1 MGTKGSYDMWADLVG
16 DDSYRYDEFLPYF
29 MRHQNFT
36 PPESSHR
43 FANAT
48 PHYDDTVLGTDGK
61 LEVIFP
67 NYANA
72 FGTWVEKGL
81 AAIGLNPIN
90 GFQSGDLIGSSY
102 SLATIEYQSNVRSSS
117 ETAFLRP
124 ELKKDAPNTMFY
136 PNTLGKKVLFDDNK
150 KATGVIVETDGFVYE
165 LSATREVILSAGAF
179 QSPQLLMVS
188 GIGPRDLLEEH
199 DIDVLVDSPGVGQ
212 NMTDHVLF
220 GSTYRVNVVTGSS
233 LAYGDN
239 MDIANQQFK
248 EGTGPLVNPNVDMF
262 GWEKLPRGSQNS
274 TTNSSH
280 GALPSNDTQI
290 LSDLEWF
297 SPDWP
302 EIEYIAPGGYFGYA
316 TNFAKGNPTDGY
328 NYATIVSGMVATLSR
343 GTVSISSADTN
354 DLPIIDPNWLS
365 HPADQ
370 AVAVAAFKRTREIW
384 ESDAMA
390 ELRIGEEYFPGKE
403 DVSTDEEI
411 WNFIQQSFS
420 TIFHASCTCRMGKE
434 SDPTAVV
441 DAKGR
446 VFGVQGLRVVDASS
460 MPLLPPGHP
469 MATICKFSEHLN
481 HEYLLTVLF
490 RCSCGEDRRGHI
502 VWRLLDLSQFILST
516 FSSTFLYYGRRH
528 DWRVCIDIRG

>member
-36 PPESSHR
+36 PPDSSNR
-43 FANAT
+43 FDNAT
-48 PHYDDTVLGTDGK
+48 PQYDDTVLGTDGK
-61 LEVIFP
+61 LDVIFP
-67 NYANA
+67 SYANA

-81 AAIGLNPIN
+81 AALGMNPIN

-102 SLATIEYQSNVRSSS
+102 SLATIEYESNTRASS
-117 ETAFLRP
+117 ETEFMRP
-124 ELKKDAPNTMFY
+124 ELDKAAPNTLFY

-150 KATGVIVETDGFVYE
+150 KATGVLVETDGFVYQ

-188 GIGPRDLLEEH
+188 GIGPRELLEEH

-239 MDIANQQFK
+239 MDIAIQEFK

-262 GWEKLPRGSQNS
+262 GWEKVPRSNS
-274 TTNSSH
+274 TNSGS
-280 GALPSNDTQI
+280 GAALSGNETQI
-290 LSDLEWF
+290 LNDLDWF

-302 EIEYIAPGGYFGYA
+302 EVEYIAPGGYFGYA

-328 NYATIVSGMVATLSR
+328 NYATIVSGMVATLSK
-343 GTVSISSADTN
+343 GTVSISSSDTS

-370 AVAVAAFKRTREIW
+370 AVAIAAFKRTREIW

-390 ELRIGEEYFPGKE
+390 EVRIGEEYFPGKA

-411 WNFIQQSFS
+411 WKFVQESFS

-469 MATICKFSEHLN
+469 MATICKFSLS
-481 HEYLLTVLF
+481 LS
-490 RCSCGEDRRGHI
+490 RSC
-502 VWRLLDLSQFILST
+502 
-516 FSSTFLYYGRRH
+516 
-528 DWRVCIDIRG
+528 

>member
-29 MRHQNFT
+29 MRSQKFT
-36 PPESSHR
+36 PPDSSNR
-43 FANAT
+43 FDNAT
-48 PHYDDTVLGTDGK
+48 PRYDDTVLGTDGK

-81 AAIGLNPIN
+81 AAIGMNPID

-102 SLATIEYQSNVRSSS
+102 SLATIEYESNTRASS
-117 ETAFLRP
+117 ETEFLRP
-124 ELKKDAPNTMFY
+124 ELEKDAPNTIFY
-136 PNTLGKKVLFDDNK
+136 PNTLGKKVLFDGDK
-150 KATGVIVETDGFVYE
+150 KATGVLVETDGFLYQ

-188 GIGPRDLLEEH
+188 GIGPRELLEKY

-220 GSTYRVNVVTGSS
+220 GSTYRVNVVTASS

-239 MDIANQQFK
+239 MDIAIQEFK

-262 GWEKLPRGSQNS
+262 GWEKLPRSDTANS
-274 TTNSSH
+274 ES
-280 GALPSNDTQI
+280 GALSSNATKI
-290 LSDLEWF
+290 LNDLDWF

-328 NYATIVSGMVATLSR
+328 NYATIVSGMVATLSK
-343 GTVSISSADTN
+343 GSVSISSSDTS

-370 AVAVAAFKRTREIW
+370 AVAIAAFKRTREIW

-390 ELRIGEEYFPGKE
+390 EVRIGEEYFPGKE

-411 WNFIQQSFS
+411 WNFIQKSFS
-420 TIFHASCTCRMGKE
+420 TIFHASCTCRMGN
-434 SDPTAVV
+434 SGDPTAVV
-441 DAKGR
+441 DARGR

-469 MATICKFSEHLN
+469 MATICKLSSHLLIDIS
-481 HEYLLTVLF
+481 LLTGLF
-490 RCSCGEDRRGHI
+490 RCSGGEDRRGSVVRI
-502 VWRLLDLSQFILST
+502 LDMPL
-516 FSSTFLYYGRRH
+516 
-528 DWRVCIDIRG
+528 